1 VSVDALDWFRTTP
14 LALASGMVWGRDPAA
29 LPLPAAPPGLTARAA
44 LEAAMVRAL
53 HRPPCVVSFS
63 GGRDSSA
70 LLALA
75 THVARREGLPL
86 PIPISLRFPGCEAAD
101 EDSWQELVVRHLG
114 ISDWIKLVMADELDN
129 LGPYARAVLERH
141 GVLWPSNAH
150 SQLPIAEQAPGGTLL
165 TGFGGDELFTISPV
179 WRRINQVLA
188 GQVPW
193 VPRDALRLAAAYGP
207 APLRRAVVRRWLAD
221 APPCPWLHSDA
232 QRELAMI
239 AVQDVVAVPVR
250 WDVGMDTGWWRLR
263 YRSIAEASIAC
274 IAGMH
279 DVAVCHPL
287 TDSFVVSAIAREG
300 GRVGFPSRTAAMQHI
315 VGDLLPE
322 QVTARTSKAALTG
335 AFWNRYSTAFA
346 ASWDRTGVDPEIVDV
361 EVLHRMWTAAE
372 HPPDARTFPL
382 LQSSWLASRPLAD
395 TESSG

>member
-1 VSVDALDWFRTTP
+1 
-14 LALASGMVWGRDPAA
+14 
-29 LPLPAAPPGLTARAA
+29 
-44 LEAAMVRAL
+44 
-53 HRPPCVVSFS
+53 
-63 GGRDSSA
+63 
-70 LLALA
+70 
-75 THVARREGLPL
+75 
-86 PIPISLRFPGCEAAD
+86 
-101 EDSWQELVVRHLG
+101 
-114 ISDWIKLVMADELDN
+114 
-129 LGPYARAVLERH
+129 
-141 GVLWPSNAH
+141 
-150 SQLPIAEQAPGGTLL
+150 
-165 TGFGGDELFTISPV
+165 
-179 WRRINQVLA
+179 
-188 GQVPW
+188 
-193 VPRDALRLAAAYGP
+193 
-207 APLRRAVVRRWLAD
+207 
-221 APPCPWLHSDA
+221 
-232 QRELAMI
+232 MI

-346 ASWDRTGVDPEIVDV
+346 ASWERTGVDPEIVDV